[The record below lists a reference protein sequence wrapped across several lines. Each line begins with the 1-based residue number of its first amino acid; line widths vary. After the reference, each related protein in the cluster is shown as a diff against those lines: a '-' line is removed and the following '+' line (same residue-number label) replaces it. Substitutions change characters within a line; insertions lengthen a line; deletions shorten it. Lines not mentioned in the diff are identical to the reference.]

1 VRVECTA
8 MSTRASGGAAA
19 GTLITAA
26 IIGLGGGA
34 IAGSAGGGDPG
45 AGPGGTSPPAS
56 SSPSES
62 AAPASGITLS
72 STQTSVAPGDR
83 IEFTGRLEPAAA
95 GITFT
100 VERKIDDGAFETFP
114 GGDKPPITVE
124 TGEDG
129 SFSTYVQSS
138 REGQTQWRVVGQ
150 VGEDFLESEPVAV
163 TIG

>member
-1 VRVECTA
+1 MWVECTA
-8 MSTRASGGAAA
+8 MSTRASRGAAA
-19 GTLITAA
+19 GTLISAA
-26 IIGLGGGA
+26 IIGIGGGA
-34 IAGSAGGGDPG
+34 IAGNAGDGPG
-45 AGPGGTSPPAS
+45 AAPPSSPPAS
-56 SSPSES
+56 SPTES

-100 VERKIDDGAFETFP
+100 VERKIDDGDFETFP

-150 VGEDFLESEPVAV
+150 VGEDFLESVPVAV